1 MKILHIW
8 NPCSVASV
16 IARDMDKKYN
26 TNSSVVTL
34 KKYDKHKDT
43 VYGVTWDMH
52 PLFFNIKIIL
62 YAKRFDIIHVHRRD
76 DLLPFLRKLYPKKKL
91 IIHYHGSE
99 IRDLWEIKHGKWSLT
114 DHIFISTPDLLNGAP
129 SDAELLLNPVDL
141 TLFKPMNDVGK
152 TGDALTFEYD
162 ANKEAKKI
170 ADRHG
175 LKLDIYKRNVLYVN
189 MPLLL
194 NKYHYYIDVKRS
206 KDILLYDE
214 GAISLVGLQSLA
226 CGLKVINRDDE
237 IFDILSKEHMP
248 EYAME
253 RVYNVY
259 KELLS

>member
-16 IARDMDKKYN
+16 IARAMDKKYN

-34 KKYDKHKDT
+34 KKYDKYKHT
-43 VYGVTWDMH
+43 VYGVTWDLH
-52 PLFFNIKIIL
+52 PLLFNIKIIL

-99 IRDLWEIKHGKWSLT
+99 IRDQWNIKREKWSLT
-114 DHIFISTPDLLNGAP
+114 DHIFVSTPDLLNGAP
-129 SDAELLLNPVDL
+129 SDAELLLNPVDF
-141 TLFKPMNDVGK
+141 TIFKPITNVRK

-162 ANKEAKKI
+162 ANKEAKKL
-170 ADRHG
+170 ADKYG
-175 LKLDIYKRNVLYVN
+175 LKLDICKRNVLYVK

-206 KDILLYDE
+206 KGILLYDAK
-214 GAISLVGLQSLA
+214 AISLVGLQSLV
-226 CGLKVINRDDE
+226 CGLKVINRDGE
-237 IFDILSKEHMP
+237 IFDVLSKEHKP

-253 RVYNVY
+253 QVYAVY
-259 KELLS
+259 TELLS